1 MSFRN
6 FDLRHGLLA
15 DLSRDSFP
23 TRLSAWSNG
32 LLPLDDEG
40 THFGFVFRGGSRL
53 RTRWGAFDLV
63 PGMFFSL
70 PGGGSLEGGSGFL
83 VSSRHHRGMFMLGGP
98 VEERGRLRY
107 IDGCTDTLL
116 LAPPRLGEPCLNLL
130 HIPPHTHQSE
140 HTHPSLRAGVIVSGR
155 GRCRTRREIVELRP
169 GTAFLIPAG
178 VHHCFNTDREPLRVI
193 AYHPDSDF
201 GPTDEDHP
209 MVNRTHLAVSVR

>member
-1 MSFRN
+1 MSGFVAIP
-6 FDLRHGLLA
+6 LA
-15 DLSRDSFP
+15 D
-23 TRLSAWSNG
+23 
-32 LLPLDDEG
+32 
-40 THFGFVFRGGSRL
+40 GGRL
-53 RTRWGAFDLV
+53 RLDGLEVRTWAGAVAELDGGTVFGCVDRPTEVVIDGDRFRLRAATYFV
-63 PGMFFSL
+63 APDGARVEGGRGIAVVL
-70 PGGGSLEGGSGFL
+70 PGY
-83 VSSRHHRGMFMLGGP
+83 RGLRQIGGP
-98 VEERGRLRY
+98 LEPTGRLRY